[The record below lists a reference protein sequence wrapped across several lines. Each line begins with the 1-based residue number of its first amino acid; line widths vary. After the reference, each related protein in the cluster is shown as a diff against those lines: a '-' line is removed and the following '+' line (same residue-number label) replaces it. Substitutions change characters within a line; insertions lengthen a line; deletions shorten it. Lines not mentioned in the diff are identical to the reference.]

1 MTCLVDLT
9 TKKRDLVLELDRGVR
24 ELGVPSFSYE

>member
-9 TKKRDLVLELDRGVR
+9 IKKHDLVLELDHSVR